1 MSRSNGRHPLSQR
14 ERGQGGEVCA
24 ILLAIL
30 LACTPSTP
38 APVAVVAP
46 PAFVVGSFQDD
57 YQNQFE
63 ISSSE
68 WLQMPHGRLHVTKWV
83 PERRYLIAQN
93 DSANRYAPGLW
104 TRIDW
109 VKLDGMHP
117 WEWAFCLSAYE
128 APTADSAEATH
139 VVDPETPR
147 TGCNGYPYSR
157 MKRAPKAQQAAA
169 DSAAKQKCREAYAS
183 VGADG
188 AGLQSVDDMNPYTT
202 PAYTGPT
209 CGTLRRQDPRLKGA

>member
-1 MSRSNGRHPLSQR
+1 MRAAG
-14 ERGQGGEVCA
+14 V
-24 ILLAIL
+24 LLAAL
-30 LACTPSTP
+30 VGCAPASPPSIS
-38 APVAVVAP
+38 VVAP

-63 ISSSE
+63 ISSAE

-83 PERRYLIAQN
+83 PEQRYLIAQN

-109 VKLDGMHP
+109 VKLQGMPP
-117 WEWAFCLSAYE
+117 WEWAFCLSAWE
-128 APTADSAEATH
+128 APTADSAEATN
-139 VVDPETPR
+139 VTQPETPR

-157 MKRAPKAQQAAA
+157 MKRVPKERIAVV
-169 DSAAKQKCREAYAS
+169 DSVAKQRCREAYAA

-188 AGLQSVDDMNPYTT
+188 AGLQSVDDMVPFDTT
-202 PAYTGPT
+202 RYDGPS
-209 CGTLRRQDPRLKGA
+209 CGTLRRQDPRLKGAE